1 MEVQILPRYPVESA
15 SASSSLIFYVFGLYM
30 PIYNKI
36 PDSITDAPVQ
46 RISLDERFLSLLI
59 PEDAHDRLEAQELRQ
74 LVHRTLKTLSDDEMR
89 VIELRYQYKKSPGQT
104 ASRMGISR
112 EQMAE
117 FEQSGLE
124 KLREGL
130 KDWHRG
136 I

>member
-1 MEVQILPRYPVESA
+1 MGVQILPPLP
-15 SASSSLIFYVFGLYM
+15 SLFSEPQRLPDFLYFWMYM

-36 PDSITDAPVQ
+36 PDSITDAPVV

-59 PEDAHDRLEAQELRQ
+59 PEDAQDRLEAQELRQ
-74 LVHRTLKTLSDDEMR
+74 LVHRTLKALSDDEMR

-136 I
+136 T